1 MSTAL
6 NLTNRQNFY
15 IKLKLTKTLVNYK
28 LGTILRLFLKEK
40 MAKKSG
46 KSQKLRNYAKKTV
59 EKPQISNVYLAR
71 IKSSFKNF
79 VIFSISLNFLLPL
92 LIYAWPNVMNHM
104 IFQHFLHLPFK
115 NLSNPLEFNL
125 NNTHAFVL
133 NHDDIQL
140 GAWHILPHDKQLKPS
155 SNLQEHFEINIEK
168 SFESKKSITILYLH
182 GNTNDR
188 STYHRIQLY
197 KYLSNLGYNVVAV
210 DYRGYGDS
218 TGEPTEIDVVR
229 DALFTYDFIKRTAPW
244 TTIYI
249 WGHSLG
255 TGITSSAARTLT
267 EKNRAPEGI
276 ILEAPFFN
284 IVEEVELHPFAWL
297 FSYNKILFY
306 MIENSLSKL
315 NLQFRS
321 DIHLQK
327 VSSKIM
333 ILHAEDDIII
343 PFHQSEKLY
352 DIVKN
357 KGVSS
362 NLTFHRIPSH
372 HKCNHQNIYLYPDLT
387 NLISDFIN

>member
-79 VIFSISLNFLLPL
+79 
-92 LIYAWPNVMNHM
+92 
-104 IFQHFLHLPFK
+104 